1 MLVLKNPWISR
12 YHGGLFAALTLCL
25 SACASAPQTVPNTPL
40 TPDESRVYEH
50 GVDFIATL
58 EGLEGRWR
66 DEWNRDLDVR
76 VGSSDAIAVVTVRTL
91 RTDIDPEQRVTHR
104 IFATVDR
111 VIAGDTRGKEIE
123 MSVRQGVPGFPSVND
138 NLARVE
144 GGQFVAYLKW
154 FRAEG
159 GNVAAHWH
167 LSPASAQVLA
177 ETEGAVARTNEGG
190 ESGERTIVHN
200 N

>member
-1 MLVLKNPWISR
+1 MLKNLRISR
-12 YHGGLFAALTLCL
+12 FQGGLFAALTLCL
-25 SACASAPQTVPNTPL
+25 IGCASGPQTLPNTPL
-40 TPDESRVYEH
+40 TPEESRAYEH

-66 DEWNRDLDVR
+66 EEWDKDLDVR
-76 VGSSDAIAVVTVRTL
+76 VGSADAIAVVTVRTL

-104 IFATVDR
+104 IFASVDR
-111 VIAGDTRGKEIE
+111 VILGDARGKEIE
-123 MSVRQGVPGFPSVND
+123 LSVRQGVPGFPSVND
-138 NLARVE
+138 NLARIE
-144 GGQFVAYLKW
+144 GGNFVAYIKW

-167 LSPASAQVLA
+167 LSPASSQVLG
-177 ETEGAVARTNEGG
+177 ETEGAAARKQDGG
-190 ESGERTIVHN
+190 ESRGRTIVHN